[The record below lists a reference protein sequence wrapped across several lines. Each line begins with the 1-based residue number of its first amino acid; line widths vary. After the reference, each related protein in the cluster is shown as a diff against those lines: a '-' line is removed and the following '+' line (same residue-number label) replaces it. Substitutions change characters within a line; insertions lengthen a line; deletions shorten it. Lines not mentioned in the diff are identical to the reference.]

1 MNTKVVDR
9 IIGLLLLAELV
20 YIVSIVAFAFRGLFE
35 FYEGI
40 PRLLQ
45 IFKFALHFGLS
56 IAAIIL
62 FMRHL
67 PVAKW
72 ALLGY
77 VAVMMVNR
85 LWHVNPNTARFQELF
100 QQAQTAPLQTNGSV
114 TVTMHVSVYPFWW
127 VWVIYIIALIYV
139 ATIRERY
146 MRPSQP
152 TQ

>member
-20 YIVSIVAFAFRGLFE
+20 YTGSIVGPVAGEAFEL
-35 FYEGI
+35 YEGI
-40 PRLLQ
+40 PRLIQ

-62 FMRHL
+62 FLRHL
-67 PVAKW
+67 PIAKW

-77 VAVMMVNR
+77 VLVMMVNR
-85 LWHVNPNTARFQELF
+85 FWYVNPNTERFQQLLKE
-100 QQAQTAPLQTNGSV
+100 AQSATLQTNGSV
-114 TVTMHVSVYPFWW
+114 TVTTHVSVYPFWW

-139 ATIRERY
+139 ATIREKY
-146 MRPSQP
+146 MKRLQP
-152 TQ
+152 AQ